1 MTFRTLL
8 LIKAAICLFFGAFL
22 LAAPGFLFVVLGA
35 QLNAAGKFAARE
47 YGAAMIGTLLLTW
60 FAKDVKASDA
70 RRAILLDLLVYD
82 AIGVVITF
90 VAAVS
95 GVLSVLG
102 WGIVV
107 VYLFFTPTYNILIC
121 LFFENTVFTK
131 LEVTS

>member
-8 LIKAAICLFFGAFL
+8 LIKAAICLFLGAFL
-22 LAAPGFLFVVLGA
+22 LAAPGFLFEMLGA
-35 QLNAAGKFAARE
+35 QLNAVGKFAARE

-60 FAKDVKASDA
+60 FAKNVQASDA

-82 AIGVVITF
+82 AIGVIITF
-90 VAAVS
+90 IAAVS

-107 VYLFFTPTYNILIC
+107 VYLFFTLGSGYL
-121 LFFENTVFTK
+121 L
-131 LEVTS
+131 VTGDSSTANSGQSLN